1 LIRIKAA
8 AFREASNYGGG
19 VVEPRDAQEVS
30 MFKRILVAVDGSAA
44 SNAGLRSAI
53 GLAADE
59 HASLV
64 ALHIVDDTVIALN
77 FEGGYLP
84 PNYVDSFYEELRRK
98 GRHTLD
104 KVERIARASDLAVE
118 CVLEEAHGQTVAH
131 VILQQAR
138 KLKADL
144 IVLGTHGRR
153 GLRRALMGSDAEAVV
168 REASVPVLLV
178 RSPERAKRKAR
189 TPVALTAKRPARARR
204 TGGSQP
210 QLPPA

>member
-118 CVLEEAHGQTVAH
+118 CVL
-131 VILQQAR
+131 
-138 KLKADL
+138 
-144 IVLGTHGRR
+144 GTHGRR